1 MIGVTKMSSNKLSFL
16 VVILVISFS
25 GLIGCNGTQKI
36 ENSSST
42 STTVKPKQTDATN
55 QVTNV
60 PSNTTS
66 PSADTETKIEYKE
79 NVCTDNEEVLFS
91 FKLANSPKTLS
102 VCVSKTQQDYIIY
115 RFGTKD
121 KIELEFPENKADSW
135 SKFTYSY
142 YLRGG
147 GAGNEGMDLN
157 YLSFENNGYSYK
169 IYQEFTTEDNKT
181 NVGIKIID
189 KATNKETDIKGL
201 SDSIEGSLI
210 NLRENEKIKTE
221 IL

>member
-1 MIGVTKMSSNKLSFL
+1 MSSNKLSFL